1 MSDAREVFF
10 IAGEVSGD
18 RHAAPVVR
26 DLVDRGL
33 RVCGVGGKSMAAA
46 GAELLA
52 DASDWGAIGITE
64 SVRRY
69 PALQVRARRLCRAIA
84 RRRPAVV
91 VLVDFGH
98 FNCWMARRIKSAG
111 LSRLVYYFP
120 PGSWRQEP
128 RDWSWLAGITDLV
141 LTPFS
146 VNARHLQTSGVNVRW
161 VGHPVVDMLSPAPDR
176 AALRGELGL
185 PRTSPCIGLLPGS
198 RAMERG
204 CLGPKMLQAAAVIR
218 DAVPSAHFLW
228 SSVDRQRGTEAAL
241 NRRLKG
247 LAGVTA
253 VADSH
258 HILRASDLVI
268 TKMGTVTLEAAAAL
282 TPMVATYDGPWLAKF
297 FFGVIQRQAQRFYAM
312 PNLLMGE
319 PIVPEVVPDSY
330 RRSVTG
336 AALAQ
341 AALALLDD
349 PSAKATM
356 QEGLRQVRE
365 KLGEP
370 GVSRRVADWIER
382 VATQDTVSDLLL

>member
-26 DLVDRGL
+26 ALVDEGL
-33 RVCGVGGKSMAAA
+33 RVCGVGGKSMADA

-52 DASDWGAIGITE
+52 DATDWGAIGITE

-69 PALQVRARRLCRAIA
+69 PGLCLQARRLRRIIA
-84 RRRPAVV
+84 ARRPAVV
-91 VLVDFGH
+91 VLVDFGY
-98 FNCWMARRIKSAG
+98 FNCWMARQVKKAG
-111 LSRLVYYFP
+111 LSRVVYYFP
-120 PGSWRQEP
+120 PGSWRQQA
-128 RDWSWLAGITDLV
+128 RDWSWLASITDLV

-146 VNARHLQTSGVNVRW
+146 VNAGHLQASGVNVRW

-185 PRTSPCIGLLPGS
+185 PPTSPCIGLLPGS
-198 RAMERG
+198 RGMERG

-228 SSVDRQRGTEAAL
+228 SSVDRPGGTEAAL
-241 NRRLKG
+241 NRRLQG

-258 HILRASDLVI
+258 RILRASDLVV

-297 FFGVIQRQAQRFYAM
+297 FFDAIQRHAQRFYAM

-319 PIVPEVVPDSY
+319 QIVPEVVPDSY
-330 RRSVTG
+330 RQSVTG
-336 AALAQ
+336 AARAHE
-341 AALALLDD
+341 ALALLGD
-349 PSAKATM
+349 PAATATM
-356 QEGLRQVRE
+356 QEGLGRVRE

-370 GVSRRVADWIER
+370 GVSQRVARWIALA
-382 VATQDTVSDLLL
+382 ATQDSDLPL